1 MSNPDQ
7 NISVIICAYTE
18 DRWTALGEAVRS
30 VQNQNKPASE
40 LILVIDHNPALLA
53 RAMRTLAGPGVKVI
67 KNQRKRGL
75 SGARN
80 SGIAASQGDIIAF
93 LDDDAEAEP
102 DWLEQLQASYA
113 DSRVFGVGGEI
124 VPAWQGAPPRWFP
137 EEFYWVVGCT
147 YRGMPDQTSPVRNL
161 IGANMSFRREVF
173 ETVGGFREDVGRVG
187 TRPLGCE
194 ETELCIRVYQ
204 TWADKLL
211 LHNPLARV
219 HHKVPA
225 NRASG
230 RYFASRCYSEGQSK
244 ALISQSV
251 GSRDSLASEWTYTL
265 QTLPKGILRGFG
277 VGLSQGDLT
286 GLIRAGYIGAG
297 LAITTAGFLSGK
309 LPGKPKAACETKAQP
324 PQLPKAMPLPKR
336 VRGGVETGFSL

>member
-1 MSNPDQ
+1 MSNREQ
-7 NISVIICAYTE
+7 SISVIICAYTE
-18 DRWTALGEAVRS
+18 DRWTALCAAMNS
-30 VQNQNKPASE
+30 VQSQTRPASE

-53 RAMRTLAGPGVKVI
+53 RSITNLAGPGVKII

-113 DSRVFGVGGEI
+113 DSRIFGVGGKIE
-124 VPAWQGAPPRWFP
+124 PAWQGVHPGWFP

-147 YRGMPDQTSPVRNL
+147 YRGMPDESGPVRNL

-204 TWADKLL
+204 NWADKFLL
-211 LHNPLARV
+211 YNPRALV

-225 NRASG
+225 SRTSR
-230 RYFASRCYSEGQSK
+230 RYFAARCFSEGQSK

-251 GSRDSLASEWTYTL
+251 GAKDGLASEWSYTL
-265 QTLPKGILRGFG
+265 QTLPKGVLRGLG
-277 VGLSQGDLT
+277 RGLVKGDLN
-286 GLIRAGYIGAG
+286 GFARAGYIMAG
-297 LAITTAGFLSGK
+297 LTITTAGYVSGK
-309 LPGKPKAACETKAQP
+309 LSRKQKTANREQP
-324 PQLPKAMPLPKR
+324 PKLPKAMTLAKR
-336 VRGGVETGFSL
+336 VRSGVGTGFSL